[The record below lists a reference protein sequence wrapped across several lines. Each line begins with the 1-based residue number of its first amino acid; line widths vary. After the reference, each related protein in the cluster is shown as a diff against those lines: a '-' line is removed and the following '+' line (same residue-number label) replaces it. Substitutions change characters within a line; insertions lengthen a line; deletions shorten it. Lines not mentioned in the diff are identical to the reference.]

1 MAKSAIIGGCLLAF
15 LLSGAAMPA
24 QEPQAALIERID
36 IRGSRMGEER
46 IRFYINTSPG
56 SPYSE
61 EQLQF
66 DLRALWKSNM
76 FDDIQI
82 QERDG
87 DIGKIITFVLKDK
100 PLIRALE
107 FTGNSAFSES
117 DILDTFKENK
127 VGLSVDSR
135 YEPSKIKTAEQILK
149 SMLAQGGKPLGT
161 VRSQIEDIDPTSIR
175 VRFVIDEG
183 PTVQIGQ
190 IRFTG
195 NKIFGDD
202 TLRNALELTKE
213 HGLRTMFKGTDKYH
227 PEKLEMDIAMNLE
240 AFYKEHGY
248 MDIQVGAPQIRIFEG
263 PRGMLPLLR
272 KSKRQFA
279 IEIPVDAGE
288 QYLIE
293 KLEFKNCEPLNCEN
307 LVGAFGMKRGDIV
320 NFTRIRDALEYT
332 KKLYSNLGF
341 LNWSYIPT
349 ENLDRANKL
358 YSISFDFDIGN
369 QFYVDRIDFEGNSKT
384 RDKVLRREFLIQEG
398 RIFGSTAMEQSI
410 LRLNQLGLFEEIK
423 EEDYEVL
430 PDEQTSLVNIN
441 VKVKEK
447 SQQSIGFTAGV
458 SGISG
463 SYIGLNYSTNN
474 FMGRGESLDFSLQ
487 GGTRTT
493 YYSVAFTEPYLL
505 DSPWNMGLQVFK
517 RRQRYDT
524 YNTYGITDYLT
535 GEPFELYT
543 RHSTGTQLSLR
554 RRIGRSLWSGGFGYS
569 FQSIQITDI
578 DESLGNNLVSQ
589 IAGSTSYDGILRSEF
604 TPSASYNSTNHYFS
618 PSKGTS
624 LQLSVGI
631 SGSVFGG
638 DYNMI
643 QPTVQLRHFFPDR
656 WLSHGHNVFGLQ
668 LIGQYVQAYN
678 DSSVPFYERFY
689 MGGENQIRGF
699 DIRSIMPYV
708 IVNTPLYDQ
717 SGNPLIDPN
726 TGLAMSKPNLSPVG
740 GDTMGLLNF
749 EYRIPIAGPLA
760 MALFY
765 DMGVVRITRKE
776 SLGNFGA
783 STVEVI
789 DEINNKIRG
798 SVGVEI
804 QFTLPV
810 VNTPFRLIF
819 ARNPQRLDKTITVG
833 NTPLRFSEAASDIK
847 FTIGRSF

>member
-1 MAKSAIIGGCLLAF
+1 MGRHRGAGLGGGHDEREQTLNQMLSEMDGFETAEGIVILAATNRPDILDPALLRPGRFDRQVVVPLPEFDERKAILEVHARDKRIGPDVDLATMAKATPGM
-15 LLSGAAMPA
+15 SGADLANLVN
-24 QEPQAALIERID
+24 EAALIAVR
-36 IRGSRMGEER
+36 RGSK
-46 IRFYINTSPG
+46 
-56 SPYSE
+56 
-61 EQLQF
+61 Q
-66 DLRALWKSNM
+66 
-76 FDDIQI
+76 
-82 QERDG
+82 
-87 DIGKIITFVLKDK
+87 
-100 PLIRALE
+100 
-107 FTGNSAFSES
+107 
-117 DILDTFKENK
+117 
-127 VGLSVDSR
+127 
-135 YEPSKIKTAEQILK
+135 
-149 SMLAQGGKPLGT
+149 
-161 VRSQIEDIDPTSIR
+161 
-175 VRFVIDEG
+175 
-183 PTVQIGQ
+183 
-190 IRFTG
+190 
-195 NKIFGDD
+195 
-202 TLRNALELTKE
+202 
-213 HGLRTMFKGTDKYH
+213 
-227 PEKLEMDIAMNLE
+227 
-240 AFYKEHGY
+240 
-248 MDIQVGAPQIRIFEG
+248 
-263 PRGMLPLLR
+263 
-272 KSKRQFA
+272 
-279 IEIPVDAGE
+279 
-288 QYLIE
+288 
-293 KLEFKNCEPLNCEN
+293 
-307 LVGAFGMKRGDIV
+307 
-320 NFTRIRDALEYT
+320 
-332 KKLYSNLGF
+332 
-341 LNWSYIPT
+341 
-349 ENLDRANKL
+349 
-358 YSISFDFDIGN
+358 
-369 QFYVDRIDFEGNSKT
+369 VDRIDFEGNSKT